1 MSCNE
6 NGCINSLKRCSVQS
20 NYSNSY
26 ICKEQKFKIMSLPT
40 NNKKAGVQ
48 TNNNSKSQGKG
59 SKFIKSASKPAGAA
73 KKVRSTGANR
83 GS

>member
-1 MSCNE
+1 
-6 NGCINSLKRCSVQS
+6 
-20 NYSNSY
+20 
-26 ICKEQKFKIMSLPT
+26 MSLPT
-40 NNKKAGVQ
+40 NNKKTGVQ